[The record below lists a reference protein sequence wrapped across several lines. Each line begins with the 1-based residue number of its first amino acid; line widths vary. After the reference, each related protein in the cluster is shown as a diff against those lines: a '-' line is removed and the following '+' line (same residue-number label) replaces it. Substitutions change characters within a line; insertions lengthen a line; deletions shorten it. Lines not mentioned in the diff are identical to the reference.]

1 MKSDIYTASMRKKQH
16 EMSEEKLLI
25 WKKKRFSTFLIFC
38 LQYLL
43 NGVASLFIHATL
55 WIYVTTLLSI
65 HGEPFILYGVL
76 SSLIFLPSI
85 LFTAIVAKLADI
97 YRKPKLFLL
106 IINFIVIFGYF
117 LYIQSS
123 LLTSVL
129 CGCFFIGFEFTIR
142 AAMIGEIGRLFQL
155 DDLHHKLPIFSHCF
169 HLGFC
174 GAGTLMIFLEKVN
187 FYIAHIHI
195 TYANV
200 GGVIAFATIAFM
212 QILAT
217 CFVHNLSHEYDL
229 NENGF
234 QEKYIKNDKDW
245 FKQSLYILKHPD
257 IIISYFLTF
266 LGSFLETFSLKYLP
280 IVILQTLD
288 YSSSALNITLILLSI
303 TSVVLVCMLINIKLT
318 PSQAYHMI
326 IIAFIAII
334 VVGGRMDVMQ
344 RIKEP
349 SMNFTIIVLI
359 IICLSIYFLADNTF
373 LVCIVSQLVSTE
385 LQSDAESMRMM
396 SRQLGCLLGS
406 LFIKLI
412 HEYYEIFL
420 VSYTIII
427 VLVII
432 ILTTVHGKNLRY
444 PTLVVEYKSCE

>member
-1 MKSDIYTASMRKKQH
+1 M
-16 EMSEEKLLI
+16 
-25 WKKKRFSTFLIFC
+25 
-38 LQYLL
+38 
-43 NGVASLFIHATL
+43 
-55 WIYVTTLLSI
+55 
-65 HGEPFILYGVL
+65 
-76 SSLIFLPSI
+76 
-85 LFTAIVAKLADI
+85 
-97 YRKPKLFLL
+97 
-106 IINFIVIFGYF
+106 
-117 LYIQSS
+117 
-123 LLTSVL
+123 
-129 CGCFFIGFEFTIR
+129 
-142 AAMIGEIGRLFQL
+142 
-155 DDLHHKLPIFSHCF
+155 
-169 HLGFC
+169 
-174 GAGTLMIFLEKVN
+174 
-187 FYIAHIHI
+187 
-195 TYANV
+195 
-200 GGVIAFATIAFM
+200 
-212 QILAT
+212 
-217 CFVHNLSHEYDL
+217 
-229 NENGF
+229 
-234 QEKYIKNDKDW
+234 
-245 FKQSLYILKHPD
+245 
-257 IIISYFLTF
+257 
-266 LGSFLETFSLKYLP
+266 GSFLETFSLKYLP

-334 VVGGRMDVMQ
+334 VVGGGMDVMQ

-373 LVCIVSQLVSTE
+373 LVCIVSQLVAPE
-385 LQSDAESMRMM
+385 LQSYAESMRMM

-420 VSYTIII
+420 VSYSIII